1 MSSGETESNSIQSK
15 GDLFGCGDSYLIL
28 NILPANLANAFN
40 EVNNEQSW
48 HIMNN
53 KGSPVPRLVS
63 TQGSI
68 IGDLEPIYRH
78 SSNQRPILNTWTP
91 LVDEMRRVVIE
102 RTEIDFN
109 HALIQLYRNGRDNIS
124 EHSDKTLDITRKT
137 PICTLSLG
145 AKRTLILRSKSN
157 DAERIVQKIPLPHNS
172 LFILGSD
179 TNRIYKHCI
188 KECKRAN
195 KLMSAEELFCEGQRI
210 SLTFRS
216 ISTFYD
222 KKTCTLYGQGAPK
235 RSNVKSDSCIVKEEI
250 QKLSSISAVVE
261 AQSFLLESAVIKDHS
276 SCESNIV
283 GILGENERRLINAFS
298 AENKLS
304 NFDWDLYYG
313 EGFPLFYS
321 DVS

>member
-1 MSSGETESNSIQSK
+1 
-15 GDLFGCGDSYLIL
+15 L
-28 NILPANLANAFN
+28 NILPANLANSFH

-48 HIMNN
+48 HVMNN

-68 IGDLEPIYRH
+68 TGDLEPIYRH
-78 SSNQRPILNTWTP
+78 SSNEKPTLSTWSP
-91 LVDEMRRVVIE
+91 FVHDMRKVVIE
-102 RTEIDFN
+102 RIEIDFN

-124 EHSDKTLDITRKT
+124 DHSDKTLDITRGT

-145 AKRTLILRSKSN
+145 AKRTLTLRSKCK
-157 DAERIVQKIPLPHNS
+157 DTEKIVEKIPLPHNS
-172 LFILGSD
+172 LFVLGSD
-179 TNRIYKHCI
+179 TNRMYRHNI
-188 KECKRAN
+188 KEDKRADN
-195 KLMSAEELFCEGQRI
+195 LKSTEELFCEGQRI

-216 ISTFYD
+216 IATFYN

-235 RSNVKSDSCIVKEEI
+235 NDLSASNIKTES
-250 QKLSSISAVVE
+250 SAVKDDV
-261 AQSFLLESAVIKDHS
+261 QTNSSVSAIIKDQS
-276 SCESNIV
+276 PCESDIV
-283 GILGENERRLINAFS
+283 GILGENEQRLINAFS

>member
-1 MSSGETESNSIQSK
+1 MSSGETENNSIQSN
-15 GDLFGCGDSYLIL
+15 GNLFGCGDSYLIL
-28 NILPANLANAFN
+28 NVLPADLANAFY

-78 SSNQRPILNTWTP
+78 SSNQRPILNSWTP
-91 LVDEMRRVVIE
+91 LVDEIRKIVIE
-102 RTEIDFN
+102 RIEIDFN
-109 HALIQLYRNGRDNIS
+109 HALIQLYRSGRDNIS
-124 EHSDKTLDITRKT
+124 EHSDKTLDVTRGT

-145 AKRTLILRSKSN
+145 AKRTLILRSKSK
-157 DAERIVQKIPLPHNS
+157 DTDRIVEKIPLPHNS
-172 LFILGSD
+172 LFVLGSD
-179 TNRIYKHCI
+179 TNRTFRHCI
-188 KECKRAN
+188 KECKRADN
-195 KLMSAEELFCEGQRI
+195 LKSVEELFCEGQRI

-222 KKTCTLYGQGAPK
+222 KKTCSLYGQGAPK
-235 RSNVKSDSCIVKEEI
+235 RSNMKTVSSEEI
-250 QKLSSISAVVE
+250 QPISSTSSVIE
-261 AQSFLLESAVIKDHS
+261 AQSSLLVSAVLKDHS
-276 SCESNIV
+276 SHESNII
-283 GILGENERRLINAFS
+283 GILGEKERRLIDAFS

-304 NFDWDLYYG
+304 NFDWDLHYG

-321 DVS
+321 DPY